1 MTGRIG
7 VAISTTGDVHRLGLL
22 EQCAQA
28 WWRALAAKGLPTT
41 VYVTVD
47 GDEDAVARVARA
59 VMGFAEVYRVGQGGN
74 MKIPGVPQVYPAY
87 EGTTRLGVAVN
98 KNTGIELLMDSATD
112 IEHLFLCD
120 DDTWPLLPQSIDKHL
135 TLNMAH
141 DVRHSMV
148 CWGGHRLSGMPNGA
162 LAYWTWPRGVMLYAR
177 RNVIETIGGMDERF
191 GPGGHE
197 HVEWSQRI
205 YNAGLT
211 PQPFCS
217 PASYGTREGYGA
229 RALWHAEDMRR
240 PGEKLGDHRLRR
252 RNLTSVRRR
261 DEDWDLINEIMDQRQ
276 GSRDFLP
283 YQAHENGRGS
293 ATLCGS
299 NPSQGAEESK

>member
-47 GDEDAVARVARA
+47 GDEAAVARAARA
-59 VMGFAEVYRVGQGGN
+59 VVGFAEVYRVGQPRWSVSPFDGR
-74 MKIPGVPQVYPAY
+74 M
-87 EGTTRLGVAVN
+87 GVAVN
-98 KNTGIELLMDSATD
+98 KNTGIELLLDSATD

-120 DDTWPLLPQSIDKHL
+120 DDTWPLLPQSIDKHISL
-135 TLNMAH
+135 PMH
-141 DVRHSMV
+141 HSMV
-148 CWGGHRLSGMPNGA
+148 CWGGHRLGDTSPRLVG
-162 LAYWTWPRGVMLYAR
+162 YVEWTWPRGVALHATR
-177 RNVIETIGGMDERF
+177 QAVETIGGMDERF

-211 PQPFCS
+211 PHPFCS
-217 PASYGTREGYGA
+217 PASYATREGYGA